1 MAEGEATP
9 AAAAGSADEVTQG
22 LTEIAKQLVN
32 MADSLPQIKQC
43 MADVKAGV
51 YVPSNAAVVA
61 SGGTLPAKIDST
73 TQNPVEIIVTPKKL
87 INDGDILT
95 VPSTTATST
104 PAASTSTPATE
115 GEEAPKE
122 EGEGGETPAEE
133 AAPAEEA
140 QTEAEE

>member
-1 MAEGEATP
+1 
-9 AAAAGSADEVTQG
+9 
-22 LTEIAKQLVN
+22 

-95 VPSTTATST
+95 VPSTTATSGT
-104 PAASTSTPATE
+104 PASTSTPAE

-122 EGEGGETPAEE
+122 EGEGGEEAAAPAEE
-133 AAPAEEA
+133 TTEEA
-140 QTEAEE
+140 QTEAEGEEGEEEEEE